1 MTMAYKSHLQLFFH
15 PANFNTHCANKT
27 SAAPANA
34 PISLTYTAATQPT
47 TSLRF
52 FLQLLRAS
60 LQALPQFS
68 TTVSALLNLISS
80 GWDIALAVAEAE
92 RRLVLETPTSA
103 RILSDERLLMEAEIL
118 LRDVK
123 TKVRVGYEISAA
135 VATRD
140 DDSDSLELSVNVE
153 PAVRVVYGEPYNET
167 KMQEFVKKNVGGE
180 VEGWDTAVRQLR
192 TRLIARGAKGAKV

>member
-1 MTMAYKSHLQLFFH
+1 
-15 PANFNTHCANKT
+15 
-27 SAAPANA
+27 
-34 PISLTYTAATQPT
+34 
-47 TSLRF
+47 
-52 FLQLLRAS
+52 LLRAS